1 MIDRLII
8 VVKLL
13 IPILGI
19 ALIFYISYL
28 VFEGWDSVTAE
39 WIRLIGRLEEPEKF
53 LFYGIQFNCILTLIQ
68 IIIISKNWKMF
79 REFKK
84 IYKEG
89 IIQK

>member
-39 WIRLIGRLEEPEKF
+39 WIRLIGRLQEMGREINTM
-53 LFYGIQFNCILTLIQ
+53 G
-68 IIIISKNWKMF
+68 SKANHAD
-79 REFKK
+79 
-84 IYKEG
+84 
-89 IIQK
+89 IQKWVVRMKDELEKIKEQSLNIL